1 MGSRMSNIQI
11 FLAAAVFM
19 LAAGWLNDNERIPAE
34 PGWKARLRRWVSPG
48 RGGWLMFALGVA
60 GGTALCVVLG
70 RYGLETARHQLKAL
84 FLYSWLVTAACCDIR
99 TRRIPNGW
107 ILYGAAAWA
116 AFWLLEGDREQ
127 SWTAGLLFSLRG
139 ALAGAGMLLLGAMFR
154 ENGIGMGDVK
164 LYLILGLFLGC
175 QTVLQLMLTALA
187 GALCCGLIGMA
198 SGKLKRSDRIPVGPF
213 TYLGFIVVAVF
224 LRGVP

>member
-1 MGSRMSNIQI
+1 MQI
-11 FLAAAVFM
+11 LLAAAVFM
-19 LAAGWLNDNERIPAE
+19 LAAGWLNDHERITAE

-48 RGGWLMFALGVA
+48 RDGRLLFALGVA
-60 GGTALCVVLG
+60 GGAALCAVMR
-70 RYGLETARHQLKAL
+70 RYGLETVRQQMKAL
-84 FLYSWLVTAACCDIR
+84 FLYSWLVTAAGSDIR

-116 AFWLLEGDREQ
+116 VFWMLEGDREQ
-127 SWTAGLLFSLRG
+127 SWAAGLLFSLGG
-139 ALAGAGMLLLGAMFR
+139 ALAGAGMLLLGAMLR

-187 GALCCGLIGMA
+187 GALACGLIGMA
-198 SGKLKRSDRIPVGPF
+198 LGKLKRGDRIPVGPF
-213 TYLGFIVVAVF
+213 TYLGFIVVVVF
-224 LRGVP
+224 LRRVP